1 MTGTDRARTTK
12 GTTRGTTRGTTTR
25 TDVARV
31 TTGPGVLRRT
41 MRRNRARLGA
51 GTVLLSLHQVCEASV
66 PILIGVIVDRAIGPG
81 DTGALLWWLAA
92 LAALFTALTLAY
104 RYGARTLMRAI
115 AHETHL
121 LRLELAAKII
131 DPRGLDTG
139 LRAGELLTISSNDA
153 DNTSELLDHLP
164 RAVGALVAAAVCA
177 VTLLLIDLPLGLAVL
192 VATPL
197 TLLALHAGTPY
208 ITRHVADQQELA
220 GRAASL
226 ATDLVSGV
234 RPLRG
239 LGAETAASRR
249 YEVVS
254 RLSLAAALRA
264 GRTQGIYAAV
274 SSAGGAL
281 LACGVAVLAGWFALR
296 GRISVGEFL
305 TVIGLAQFLMEPVG
319 TLTMVPGWVA
329 EARASADRVARVAGA
344 PVLLPAARP
353 LSLPSPADAV
363 TGTAPDTADAPDTP
377 GTADA
382 TGPSEGDVPAGGTSG
397 LEVSG
402 LSYDVLEGLDLVA
415 GPGEFVGVVAHRP
428 ADADALVRVLSGRV
442 DPAGY
447 GGSVRIGG
455 RILVEPHH
463 TDLFEGTLATNLTL
477 GGRPGDPEELAAVL
491 AASAAGDVVD
501 AHPDGLERQV
511 VERGASLSGGQ
522 RQRVAL
528 ARALLARPPIL
539 VLHDPTTAV
548 DTVTEQDIARG
559 LRSLRHPDTSG
570 DGGGAGDRGVF
581 TTVVVTTSPALL
593 AAADRVVVLD
603 GGRVVA
609 EGSHADL
616 GATDDDY
623 RRTVQR

>member
-1 MTGTDRARTTK
+1 MTGTDAERTT
-12 GTTRGTTRGTTTR
+12 GT
-25 TDVARV
+25 DARH
-31 TTGPGVLRRT
+31 TTGADARRTTGADVLRRT
-41 MRRNRARLGA
+41 VRRNRARLGA
-51 GTVLLSLHQVCEASV
+51 GTLLLSLHQVCEASV

-81 DTGALLWWLAA
+81 DGGSLLWWSAA
-92 LAALFTALTLAY
+92 LAALFTALTMAY

-115 AHETHL
+115 ADEAHL
-121 LRLELAAKII
+121 LRLELAGRII
-131 DPRGLDTG
+131 DRRGLDTD
-139 LRAGELLTISSNDA
+139 LRAGELLTISSGDTDA
-153 DNTSELLDHLP
+153 TAELLDHLP

-177 VTLLLIDLPLGLAVL
+177 VTLLLVDLPLGVAVL

-197 TLLALHAGTPY
+197 TLLVLHAGTPY

-239 LGAETAASRR
+239 LGAEAAASRR
-249 YEVVS
+249 YARVS

-264 GRTQGIYAAV
+264 ARTQGIYAAV

-281 LACGVAVLAGWFALR
+281 LACGIAVLAGWFALR
-296 GRISVGEFL
+296 GRISAGEFL

-329 EARASADRVARVAGA
+329 EARASADRVARVTGA
-344 PVLLPAARP
+344 PPLLPAEP
-353 LSLPSPADAV
+353 PSA
-363 TGTAPDTADAPDTP
+363 
-377 GTADA
+377 
-382 TGPSEGDVPAGGTSG
+382 GPSSAGPPPAVLGDSGRTAREPAGPEGPVGPVGPIG
-397 LEVSG
+397 LEVAG
-402 LSYDVLEGLDLVA
+402 LRHGTLAGLDLVA
-415 GPGEFVGVVAHRP
+415 GPGEFVGVVAYRP
-428 ADADALVRVLSGRV
+428 ADAEALVRVLSGRV
-442 DPAGY
+442 SPDEYDGT
-447 GGSVRIGG
+447 VRAGG

-463 TDLFEGTLATNLTL
+463 TDLFEGTLATNLTV
-477 GGRPGDPEELAAVL
+477 GGRPRSPEEFAAVL
-491 AASAAGDVVD
+491 SASAADDVVA
-501 AHPDGLERQV
+501 AHPGGLEHRV

-528 ARALLARPPIL
+528 ARALLARPAVL

-548 DTVTEQDIARG
+548 DTVTEQDIAQG
-559 LRSLRHPDTSG
+559 LRSLRHPGSG
-570 DGGGAGDRGVF
+570 LF

-609 EGSHADL
+609 EGSHAGL

>member
-1 MTGTDRARTTK
+1 MTGASI
-12 GTTRGTTRGTTTR
+12 
-25 TDVARV
+25 
-31 TTGPGVLRRT
+31 LRRT
-41 MRRNRARLGA
+41 MRRNAARLSA
-51 GTVLLSLHQVCEASV
+51 GTLLTSLHQVCEASV
-66 PILIGVIVDRAIGPG
+66 PILIGVIVDRAIGLG
-81 DTGALLWWLAA
+81 DTGSLLWWLTA
-92 LAALFTALTLAY
+92 LAALFTVLSLAY

-115 AHETHL
+115 AHEAHL
-121 LRLELAAKII
+121 LRLEFAAKII
-131 DPRGLDTG
+131 DPRGLDTD

-153 DNTSELLDHLP
+153 DNTSELLDYLP

-177 VTLLLIDLPLGLAVL
+177 VTLLLIDTPLGVAVL

-197 TLLALHAGTPY
+197 TLLALHVGTPY
-208 ITRHVADQQELA
+208 ITRHVAAQQELA
-220 GRAASL
+220 GQAAAL

-239 LGAETAASRR
+239 IGAEAAASQR
-249 YEVVS
+249 YARIS

-264 GRTQGIYAAV
+264 GRTQAIYTAV
-274 SSAGGAL
+274 SGTGGAL

-296 GRISVGEFL
+296 GQISAGEFL

-344 PVLLPAARP
+344 PVLLPADTD
-353 LSLPSPADAV
+353 LNTDINTDLNADLNAD
-363 TGTAPDTADAPDTP
+363 TGEAGPPDGGP
-377 GTADA
+377 G
-382 TGPSEGDVPAGGTSG
+382 G

-402 LSYDVLEGLDLVA
+402 VSYDALAGLNLVA
-415 GPGEFVGVVAHRP
+415 GPGEFVGVMAHRP

-442 DPAGY
+442 NPAEY
-447 GGSVRIGG
+447 SGSVRVGG

-463 TDLFEGTLATNLTL
+463 TDLFEGTLATNLAV
-477 GGRPGDPEELAAVL
+477 GGRPGNPEELATVL
-491 AASAAGDVVD
+491 AASAADDVVA

-548 DTVTEQDIARG
+548 DAVTEQGIAWG
-559 LRSLRHPDTSG
+559 LRSLRHPE
-570 DGGGAGDRGVF
+570 GGGTF
-581 TTVVVTTSPALL
+581 TTVVVTSSPALL
-593 AAADRVVVLD
+593 AATDRVFVLD
-603 GGRVVA
+603 GGKVVA
-609 EGSHADL
+609 KGSHADL

-623 RRTVQR
+623 RRAVQR

>member
-1 MTGTDRARTTK
+1 MTGTRTTEA
-12 GTTRGTTRGTTTR
+12 GM
-25 TDVARV
+25 
-31 TTGPGVLRRT
+31 TGANVLRRT
-41 MRRNRARLGA
+41 MRRNAARLGA
-51 GTVLLSLHQVCEASV
+51 GTLLLSLHQVCEASV

-81 DTGALLWWLAA
+81 DGGSLLWWLAA
-92 LAALFTALTLAY
+92 LAVLFTALTLAY

-115 AHETHL
+115 AHEAHL
-121 LRLELAAKII
+121 LRMELAAKII
-131 DPRGLDTG
+131 DRRGLDTG

-153 DNTSELLDHLP
+153 GNTSELLDHLP
-164 RAVGALVAAAVCA
+164 RAVGALVAAAMCA
-177 VTLLLIDLPLGLAVL
+177 VTLLLIDVPLGVAVL

-208 ITRHVADQQELA
+208 ITRHVAAQQELA
-220 GRAASL
+220 GQAASL

-239 LGAETAASRR
+239 IGAEAAASRR
-249 YEVVS
+249 YERVS

-274 SSAGGAL
+274 SGAGGAL
-281 LACGVAVLAGWFALR
+281 LACGVAVLAGWLALR
-296 GRISVGEFL
+296 GRISAGEFL

-319 TLTMVPGWVA
+319 TLTLVPGWVA

-344 PVLLPAARP
+344 PVLLPGGPPSGGPGGAGAAGP
-353 LSLPSPADAV
+353 PDPVDGGLPW
-363 TGTAPDTADAPDTP
+363 
-377 GTADA
+377 
-382 TGPSEGDVPAGGTSG
+382 

-402 LSYDVLEGLDLVA
+402 LSYDALAGVDLVA
-415 GPGEFVGVVAHRP
+415 GPGEFVGVMAHRP

-442 DPAGY
+442 SPAEY

-455 RILVEPHH
+455 RVLVEPHH
-463 TDLFEGTLATNLTL
+463 TDLFEGTLATNLTV
-477 GGRPGDPEELAAVL
+477 GGEPGSPEELAAVL
-491 AASAAGDVVD
+491 AASAADDVVA
-501 AHPDGLERQV
+501 AHPDGLEHQV

-548 DTVTEQDIARG
+548 DAVTEQGIARG
-559 LRSLRHPDTSG
+559 LRSLRHP
-570 DGGGAGDRGVF
+570 GGGDTF
-581 TTVVVTTSPALL
+581 TTLVVTSSPALL
-593 AAADRVVVLD
+593 AAADRVFVLD
-603 GGRVVA
+603 GGKVVA

-623 RRTVQR
+623 RRAVQR

>member
-1 MTGTDRARTTK
+1 MTGA
-12 GTTRGTTRGTTTR
+12 
-25 TDVARV
+25 
-31 TTGPGVLRRT
+31 GVLRRA
-41 MRRNRARLGA
+41 MRRNAARLGA
-51 GTVLLSLHQVCEASV
+51 GTLLLSLHQVCEASV

-81 DTGALLWWLAA
+81 DTGSLLWWLAA
-92 LAALFTALTLAY
+92 LAALFTALSMAY
-104 RYGARTLMRAI
+104 RHGARTLMRAI
-115 AHETHL
+115 AHEAHL

-139 LRAGELLTISSNDA
+139 LRTGELLTISSNDA

-177 VTLLLIDLPLGLAVL
+177 TTLLLIDIPLGVAVL

-197 TLLALHAGTPY
+197 TLLALHVGTPY
-208 ITRHVADQQELA
+208 ITRHVAAQQELA
-220 GRAASL
+220 GQAASL

-239 LGAETAASRR
+239 IGAEAAASRR
-249 YEVVS
+249 YARVS

-264 GRTQGIYAAV
+264 ARTQGIYAAV
-274 SSAGGAL
+274 SGAGGAL

-296 GRISVGEFL
+296 GQISAGEFL

-319 TLTMVPGWVA
+319 TLTLVPGWMA

-344 PVLLPAARP
+344 PVVLPGGPPPGDAGATA
-353 LSLPSPADAV
+353 SPD
-363 TGTAPDTADAPDTP
+363 
-377 GTADA
+377 
-382 TGPSEGDVPAGGTSG
+382 GGTPG

-402 LSYDVLEGLDLVA
+402 LSHDALTGVDLVA
-415 GPGEFVGVVAHRP
+415 GPGEFVGVMAHRP

-442 DPAGY
+442 SPAEY

-455 RILVEPHH
+455 RMLVEPHH
-463 TDLFEGTLATNLTL
+463 TDLFEGTLATNLTV
-477 GGRPGDPEELAAVL
+477 GGRPGNPEELAAVL
-491 AASAAGDVVD
+491 AASAADDVVA
-501 AHPDGLERQV
+501 AHPDGLEHRV

-548 DTVTEQDIARG
+548 DAVTEQDIARG
-559 LRSLRHPDTSG
+559 LRSLRHPEGDDT
-570 DGGGAGDRGVF
+570 F
-581 TTVVVTTSPALL
+581 TTVVVTGSPALL
-593 AAADRVVVLD
+593 AATDRVFVLD
-603 GGRVVA
+603 GGKVVA

-623 RRTVQR
+623 RQAVRR

>member
-1 MTGTDRARTTK
+1 MTGTRTTEA
-12 GTTRGTTRGTTTR
+12 GM
-25 TDVARV
+25 
-31 TTGPGVLRRT
+31 TGANVLRRT
-41 MRRNRARLGA
+41 LRRNAARLGA
-51 GTVLLSLHQVCEASV
+51 GTLLLSLHQVCEASV

-81 DTGALLWWLAA
+81 DGGALLWWLAA
-92 LAALFTALTLAY
+92 LAALFTVLSLAY

-115 AHETHL
+115 AHEAHL

-131 DPRGLDTG
+131 DRRGLDTG

-153 DNTSELLDHLP
+153 DNTSELLDYLP
-164 RAVGALVAAAVCA
+164 RAVGALVAAAMCA
-177 VTLLLIDLPLGLAVL
+177 VTLLLIDLPLGVAVL

-197 TLLALHAGTPY
+197 TLLALHVGTPY
-208 ITRHVADQQELA
+208 ITRHVAAQQELA
-220 GRAASL
+220 GQAASL

-239 LGAETAASRR
+239 IGAEAAASRR
-249 YEVVS
+249 YERVS

-274 SSAGGAL
+274 SGAGGAL
-281 LACGVAVLAGWFALR
+281 LASGVAVLAGWFALR
-296 GRISVGEFL
+296 GQISAGEFL

-319 TLTMVPGWVA
+319 TLTLVPGWVA

-344 PVLLPAARP
+344 PVLLPGGPPSGGPGDAGAA
-353 LSLPSPADAV
+353 
-363 TGTAPDTADAPDTP
+363 
-377 GTADA
+377 
-382 TGPSEGDVPAGGTSG
+382 GPSDGGPPG

-402 LSYDVLEGLDLVA
+402 LSYDALAGVDLVA
-415 GPGEFVGVVAHRP
+415 GPGEFVGVMAHRP

-442 DPAGY
+442 SPAEY

-463 TDLFEGTLATNLTL
+463 TDLFEGTLATNLTV
-477 GGRPGDPEELAAVL
+477 GGEPGSPEELAAVL
-491 AASAAGDVVD
+491 TASAADDVVA
-501 AHPDGLERQV
+501 AHADGLEHQV

-548 DTVTEQDIARG
+548 DAVTEQGIARG
-559 LRSLRHPDTSG
+559 LRSLRHP
-570 DGGGAGDRGVF
+570 GGGDTF
-581 TTVVVTTSPALL
+581 TTLVVTSSPALL
-593 AAADRVVVLD
+593 AAADRVFVLD
-603 GGRVVA
+603 GGKVVA
-609 EGSHADL
+609 EGSHAEL

-623 RRTVQR
+623 RQAVQR

>member
-1 MTGTDRARTTK
+1 MTGTRMTEA
-12 GTTRGTTRGTTTR
+12 GM
-25 TDVARV
+25 
-31 TTGPGVLRRT
+31 TGANVLRRT
-41 MRRNRARLGA
+41 MRRNAARLGA
-51 GTVLLSLHQVCEASV
+51 GTLLLSLHQVCEASV

-81 DTGALLWWLAA
+81 DGGSLLWWLAA

-115 AHETHL
+115 AHEAHL

-131 DPRGLDTG
+131 DRRGLDTG

-153 DNTSELLDHLP
+153 GNTSELLDHLP
-164 RAVGALVAAAVCA
+164 RAVGALVAAAMCA
-177 VTLLLIDLPLGLAVL
+177 VTLLLIDVPLGVAVL

-208 ITRHVADQQELA
+208 ITRHVAAQQELA
-220 GRAASL
+220 GQAASL

-239 LGAETAASRR
+239 IGAEAAASRR
-249 YEVVS
+249 YERVS

-264 GRTQGIYAAV
+264 GRTRGIYAAV
-274 SSAGGAL
+274 SGAGGAL
-281 LACGVAVLAGWFALR
+281 LACGVAVLAGWLALR
-296 GRISVGEFL
+296 GRISAGEFL

-319 TLTMVPGWVA
+319 TLTLVPGWVA

-344 PVLLPAARP
+344 PVLLPGDAGAAGP
-353 LSLPSPADAV
+353 
-363 TGTAPDTADAPDTP
+363 PD
-377 GTADA
+377 G
-382 TGPSEGDVPAGGTSG
+382 GPPW
-397 LEVSG
+397 LEVSR
-402 LSYDVLEGLDLVA
+402 LSYDALAGVDLVA
-415 GPGEFVGVVAHRP
+415 GPGEFVGVMAHRP

-442 DPAGY
+442 DPAEY

-455 RILVEPHH
+455 RVLVEPHH
-463 TDLFEGTLATNLTL
+463 TDLFEGTLAANLTV
-477 GGRPGDPEELAAVL
+477 GGEPGSPEELAAVL
-491 AASAAGDVVD
+491 AASAADDVV
-501 AHPDGLERQV
+501 ASHPDGLERQV

-548 DTVTEQDIARG
+548 DAVTEQGIARG
-559 LRSLRHPDTSG
+559 LRSLRHP
-570 DGGGAGDRGVF
+570 GGGDTF
-581 TTVVVTTSPALL
+581 TTLVVTSSPALL
-593 AAADRVVVLD
+593 AAADRVFVLD
-603 GGRVVA
+603 GGKVVA

-616 GATDDDY
+616 GAADDY
-623 RRTVQR
+623 RRAVQR